1 MANTFLTPNIIAR
14 EALMQLRA
22 NCVMA
27 GLVYRDYSSEFVAGV
42 GDTVTIRK
50 PASFEAKEFNRAN
63 GITIQDA
70 TESGVDVKLD
80 KLLDVSFE
88 VTAEQLTMD
97 IADFSTQL
105 LQPAMQSFAQKIDL
119 YLLGLYSDIPYF
131 DGTAGTT
138 PSTIAAITN
147 VRQKLGENLAPLLLR
162 RLVIDPAAENS
173 FLQLSTFHE
182 ADKVGDNGTALRE
195 ASLGRKFGFDIYSD
209 QNVLTHT
216 KGTLAVG
223 GGTNPKIHPK
233 AAGSVGD
240 TELTLNVSGGTSP
253 TLTGTLKKGDYITIG
268 TGTATATYMITKDAT
283 AATNEIDVE
292 IAPAL
297 TADIATTDEVT
308 VGASYTANL
317 AFHRNAFALVSR
329 PLALPKGLADGQKAV
344 VNYDGFGLR
353 VIYDYNSQYKKDVV
367 SIDMLCG
374 VKTLDARLACKML
387 G

>member
-1 MANTFLTPNIIAR
+1 MANTFLTPKIIAR

-22 NCVMA
+22 NCVMS

-50 PASFEAKEFNRAN
+50 PASFEAKEFDRAN

-70 TESGVDVKLD
+70 TESGIDVKLD

-119 YLLGLYSDIPYF
+119 YLLGLYSDVPSSS
-131 DGTAGTT
+131 GTAGTT
-138 PSTIAAITN
+138 PSAIAAITN
-147 VRQKLGENLAPLLLR
+147 VRQVLNEHLAPLTNR
-162 RLVIDPAAENS
+162 RLVIDPAAENN
-173 FLQLSTFHE
+173 FLQISTFHE
-182 ADKVGDNGTALRE
+182 AEKVGDNGTALRE

-233 AAGSVGD
+233 AAGDIGD

-268 TGTATATYMITKDAT
+268 TNTYMVTKNATAD
-283 AATNEIDVE
+283 TNEIAVE

-297 TADIATTDEVT
+297 IADIATTDEVT
-308 VGASYTANL
+308 VGGSYTANL
-317 AFHRNAFALVSR
+317 AFHRNAFALVTR
-329 PLALPKGLADGQKAV
+329 PLALPKGLGDGQKAV
-344 VNYDGFGLR
+344 VGYDGFGLR
-353 VIYDYNSQYKKDVV
+353 VIYDYNSQYKKDIV